1 VFHRQSCEKWC
12 GPIINFFISTIST
25 RPTMRHVR
33 SFHST
38 ISRVIFQT
46 TSFSHPKL
54 TDQEMNDGCRLGIDS
69 FANTCVAGK
78 HAHVIDFIKGKEISA
93 KAWDGHQTHNLCH
106 PFAFQQG

>member
-1 VFHRQSCEKWC
+1 
-12 GPIINFFISTIST
+12 
-25 RPTMRHVR
+25 MRHVR